1 MIAARDRNIRRLE
14 ERRPTLPVAAA
25 GGGSV
30 PDSQSNTIAAG
41 RLSLEQHS
49 LLRDLEPE
57 ARKRI
62 VGYAKSR
69 SYKAG
74 ETIFLKGSPGTGMM
88 TVVRGTVRVS
98 APSRQ
103 GKEIVL
109 NVMSEGEV
117 FGEIALLDGGERT
130 ADCTAISDCELLVLE
145 RRDVMAFL
153 ESNPK
158 ACLKLLETVCRRLRR
173 TTEQV
178 EDVVFL
184 QLPSRMAKVLVRL
197 TQDDGDQV
205 KLSQRELANLVGGT
219 RESMNKYLGEWK
231 RDALIAIEDG
241 KIRVCDRAAL
251 EVIAEG
257 E

>member
-1 MIAARDRNIRRLE
+1 
-14 ERRPTLPVAAA
+14 VAETRTET
-25 GGGSV
+25 V
-30 PDSQSNTIAAG
+30 AAG
-41 RLSLEQHS
+41 RHS
-49 LLRDLEPE
+49 LAQHFLLRELEP
-57 ARKRI
+57 ATRQRI
-62 VGYAKSR
+62 VGYAR
-69 SYKAG
+69 TRRYKAG
-74 ETIFLKGSPGTGMM
+74 ETIFLKGSTGTGMM
-88 TVVRGTVRVS
+88 AVLRGQVRIS

-109 NVMSEGEV
+109 NVINPGEV

-130 ADCTAISDCELLVLE
+130 ADATALSDCELLVLE
-145 RRDVMAFL
+145 RRDVLGFL
-153 ESNPK
+153 ETNPK
-158 ACLKLLETVCRRLRR
+158 ACLKLLETLSQRLRR

-178 EDVVFL
+178 EDIAFL

-197 TQDDGDQV
+197 TQADGDEV

-231 RDALIAIEDG
+231 RDEFVAIEDG
-241 KIRVCDRAAL
+241 AIRVLDRGAL